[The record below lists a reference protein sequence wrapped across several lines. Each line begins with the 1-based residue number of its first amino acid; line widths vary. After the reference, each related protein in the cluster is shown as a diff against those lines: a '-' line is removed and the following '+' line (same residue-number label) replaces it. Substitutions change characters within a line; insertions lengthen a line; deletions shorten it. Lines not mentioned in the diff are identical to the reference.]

1 MHKTRPRT
9 VSSKSFFPAHPARV
23 SDKIACHLTASV
35 SLLIFFDSTLA
46 RRVGPW
52 GCFDGWRYC
61 AQEAVGFWGAAQYA
75 PVVQNKSNAP
85 LLSAPKS
92 GVSLAWET
100 RNVYLYPFMSWYD
113 NDSKIWFKK
122 MYACHR
128 NLNNE
133 HAHKNLKRDK
143 GFFCAQKSQ
152 SWQTHIYSYHDM
164 IMTQK
169 VKKNVLVST
178 PSDPC
183 PPCTLLRGPVA
194 ALLWRDCRGQRGLH
208 TGEWFDI
215 SSGASWRSRCKVWVN
230 NSYGMLRLCI
240 VSIVYII
247 YNM

>member
-1 MHKTRPRT
+1 MVYGTCTKRVLEPCPQKVSFRILQECLTR
-9 VSSKSFFPAHPARV
+9 
-23 SDKIACHLTASV
+23 CHLTGSV

-75 PVVQNKSNAP
+75 PVVQHKSNAP

-169 VKKNVLVST
+169 VKKKCVGINPKWPVPALY
-178 PSDPC
+178 PSPRSC
-183 PPCTLLRGPVA
+183 CGA
-194 ALLWRDCRGQRGLH
+194 ALKRLPRPTWAPHRWMVWYLQRGILAKPLQSM
-208 TGEWFDI
+208 G
-215 SSGASWRSRCKVWVN
+215 
-230 NSYGMLRLCI
+230 
-240 VSIVYII
+240 
-247 YNM
+247 